1 MDFDVRRM
9 LLLADVARHGSLT
22 AAAGS
27 LNYTPSAVSQQIARL
42 ETEVGQS
49 LVARGPRG
57 VALTEAGRVLADHAE
72 RVERQL
78 RAAGRA
84 LDDLAGLHRG
94 TLRIGTFPTIA
105 ASLLPLAV
113 RVFRARHPH
122 IALSVHSARNADL
135 VDLLESGEVEL
146 SLLWDH
152 PWRRLDEP
160 GLEIRHLLDDP
171 ASLVVAHT
179 HPLAGRRS
187 VTFAE
192 LSGEHW
198 IVRADHPVAELLERS
213 CRAAGFEPR
222 ISYRAHDYQEA
233 QAMAAVGLG
242 IALAPRLALTGQRE
256 DVTTVGLGP
265 DAPSRRILLAR
276 AREHRPSPA
285 AREIEEIFAE
295 TARGLS
301 AGPEAPG
308 TGPLPESPAPA
319 GPAR

>member
-9 LLLADVARHGSLT
+9 LLLAEVARHGSLT
-22 AAAGS
+22 AAAGA

-42 ETEVGQS
+42 ETEVGQP

-57 VALTEAGRVLADHAE
+57 VALTEAGRVLADHAD
-72 RVERQL
+72 RVKRQL
-78 RAAGRA
+78 RAAGRS
-84 LDDLAGLHRG
+84 LDDLAGLRSG
-94 TLRIGTFPTIA
+94 ILRIGTFPTIA
-105 ASLLPLAV
+105 ASLLPLVV
-113 RVFRARHPH
+113 RTFRTRHPDV
-122 IALSVHSARNADL
+122 ALNVHSARNAEL
-135 VDLLESGEVEL
+135 VELLESREVEL

-160 GLEIRHLLDDP
+160 GISTRHLLDDP
-171 ASLVVAHT
+171 TFLVVART
-179 HPLAGRRS
+179 HPLAGRRA

-192 LSGEHW
+192 LAEEHW

-242 IALAPRLALTGQRE
+242 IALAPRLALTGLRG
-256 DVTTVGLGP
+256 DVTTVGLGR
-265 DAPSRRILLAR
+265 DAPSRRILLAH

-285 AREIEEIFAE
+285 AHEIEKVFAE
-295 TARGLS
+295 TARTLS
-301 AGPEAPG
+301 AGQELPG
-308 TGPLPESPAPA
+308 ALHGPPDPPS
-319 GPAR
+319 